1 MCLHVQLSNLN
12 PELLSPVEKKKKGGT
27 AGSSSSNSCFFFLKT
42 LVSGH
47 GFNDYGSLSEVSL
60 FVMFMAGCQ
69 FFFPLTP

>member
-1 MCLHVQLSNLN
+1 MCLHIQLSNLN
-12 PELLSPVEKKKKGGT
+12 PELLSPVEKKGG
-27 AGSSSSNSCFFFLKT
+27 GESSSSNSCIFFKT

-69 FFFPLTP
+69 FFSPHSLKL